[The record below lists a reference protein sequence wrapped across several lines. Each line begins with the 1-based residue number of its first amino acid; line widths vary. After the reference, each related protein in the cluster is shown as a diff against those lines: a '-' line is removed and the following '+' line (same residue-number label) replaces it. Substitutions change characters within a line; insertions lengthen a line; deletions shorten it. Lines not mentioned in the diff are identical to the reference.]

1 MLHKSNFKNCV
12 MKAVNIII
20 KLVLLGIIVFL
31 IYLIVAGI
39 QKPIDFDIERKA
51 RFNKVIE
58 RLKDIRTA
66 QVEYKNQ
73 YGYYTPDFDTLINFI
88 KNAKMPV
95 VYAEGAVPDS
105 LTELEAFELGIIKR
119 DTSYVPY
126 MDTLFKHIDYK
137 IERMKYIPVGTK
149 AQFRMDTATINTG
162 SGVPVKVFEA
172 RISNWDVLHGLDE
185 QLIINYNSENDSVIK
200 VGSLETANNN
210 AGNWE

>member
-1 MLHKSNFKNCV
+1 MLHKSKFKNCV

-20 KLVLLGIIVFL
+20 KVALLGIIVLL

-39 QKPIDFDIERKA
+39 RKPIDFEAERKA

-66 QVEYKNQ
+66 QVEYKDQ
-73 YGYYTPDFDTLINFI
+73 FGYYTPDFDTLIDFI

-95 VYAEGAVPDS
+95 VFAEGAVPDT
-105 LTELEAFELGIIKR
+105 LTELEALELGLIRR
-119 DTSYVPY
+119 DTTYVPY

-137 IERMKYIPVGTK
+137 IERIRYIPVGTK
-149 AQFRMDTATINTG
+149 AEFRMDTATINTG

-172 RISNWDVLHGLDE
+172 RVNNWDVLHGLDE
-185 QLIINYNSENDSVIK
+185 QLIINYNSEKDSVIK